1 MGSAESGET
10 RYNVITTESDSNGL
24 RGNGSGR
31 AVKAAW
37 YTVAVLTV
45 ANVSGLVDRQIL
57 SSLVEPMKRDF
68 GVSDTQV
75 SLLMGLSFAVFYS
88 VLGLPIGRL
97 VDSGSRKLVVA
108 AGSALWSIFTM
119 FSGLASTF
127 GGLFVARV
135 GVGVGEATLQPA
147 AISLIGD
154 SFPRR
159 QLGTA
164 MGVFMIGTFLGS
176 GIAYA
181 LGAYVVG
188 QFDRPGFVTI
198 PIVGQIHPWQMV
210 FFVVG
215 APGLL
220 IALLALTIR
229 EPARSQSV
237 GSVPASPSSSG
248 TVPVSQLVAY
258 IRINLR
264 TISALSL
271 GFAFSAS
278 VNYGIGAWMVTFFVR
293 THGWTIPQAGALQG
307 LLTATVGVVGS
318 IAGGRITDRWAR
330 NGREDAPILVGMV
343 GAAGMLVTA
352 TLYPLV
358 SSAAVAV
365 ALLVPVN
372 LFAALPWGA
381 AGAAIAEAMPSR
393 MRGQGS
399 ALYQLVVNL
408 VSGVLGPTSVA
419 VLTDQVFGDASYLRW
434 SLAVCAFVGMTITI
448 ILLQWGRSAFVKTV
462 ATARLHS

>member
-1 MGSAESGET
+1 M
-10 RYNVITTESDSNGL
+10 
-24 RGNGSGR
+24 
-31 AVKAAW
+31 KAAW
-37 YTVAVLTV
+37 YTVAVLTI
-45 ANVSGLVDRQIL
+45 ANVSGFVDRQIL
-57 SSLVEPMKRDF
+57 SALVEPIKRDL

-97 VDSGSRKLVVA
+97 VDSGSRRLVVA
-108 AGSALWSIFTM
+108 GGAALWSVFTM
-119 FSGLASTF
+119 LSGFARTF
-127 GGLFVARV
+127 GGLFAARV

-154 SFPRR
+154 SFPRK

-164 MGVFMIGTFLGS
+164 MSVFMVGTFFGS

-188 QFDRPGFVTI
+188 QFDRPGFITI
-198 PIVGQIHPWQMV
+198 PLVGQIHPWQMV

-220 IALLALTIR
+220 VALLALTIR
-229 EPARSQSV
+229 EPARNSSV
-237 GSVPASPSSSG
+237 EAAPGSMSGAVPLA
-248 TVPVSQLVAY
+248 QLMVYFRTNA
-258 IRINLR
+258 R

-278 VNYGIGAWMVTFFVR
+278 VNYGIAAWMVTFFVR

-318 IAGGRITDRWAR
+318 LAGGRLTDWWAR

-352 TLYPLV
+352 TLYPIV
-358 SSAAVAV
+358 SSATVAV
-365 ALLVPVN
+365 ALLIPVN
-372 LFAALPWGA
+372 FFAALPWGA

-399 ALYQLVVNL
+399 AVYQLVVNL

-419 VLTDQVFGDASYLRW
+419 ILTDQVFGDPSYLRW
-434 SLAVCAFVGMTITI
+434 SLAVCAVVGMTITI
-448 ILLQWGRSAFVKTV
+448 LLLQWGRSAFVKT
-462 ATARLHS
+462 AEMARLHP

>member
-1 MGSAESGET
+1 M
-10 RYNVITTESDSNGL
+10 
-24 RGNGSGR
+24 
-31 AVKAAW
+31 KAAW
-37 YTVAVLTV
+37 YTVAVLTI
-45 ANVSGLVDRQIL
+45 ANVSGFVDRQIL
-57 SSLVEPMKRDF
+57 SALVEPIKRDL

-88 VLGLPIGRL
+88 LLGLPIGRL
-97 VDSGSRKLVVA
+97 VDSGSRRLVVA
-108 AGSALWSIFTM
+108 GGAALWSVFTM
-119 FSGLASTF
+119 LSGFARTF
-127 GGLFVARV
+127 GGLFAARV

-154 SFPRR
+154 SFPRK

-164 MGVFMIGTFLGS
+164 MSVFMVGTFFGS

-188 QFDRPGFVTI
+188 QFDRPGFITI
-198 PIVGQIHPWQMV
+198 PLVGQIHPWQMV

-220 IALLALTIR
+220 VALLALTIR
-229 EPARSQSV
+229 EPARNSSV
-237 GSVPASPSSSG
+237 EAAPGSMSGAVPLA
-248 TVPVSQLVAY
+248 QLMVYFRTNA
-258 IRINLR
+258 R

-278 VNYGIGAWMVTFFVR
+278 VNYGIAAWMVTFFVR

-318 IAGGRITDRWAR
+318 LAGGRLTDWWAR

-352 TLYPLV
+352 TLYPIV
-358 SSAAVAV
+358 SSATVAV
-365 ALLVPVN
+365 ALLIPVN
-372 LFAALPWGA
+372 FFAALPWGA

-399 ALYQLVVNL
+399 AVYQLVVNL

-419 VLTDQVFGDASYLRW
+419 ILTDQVFGDPSYLRW
-434 SLAVCAFVGMTITI
+434 SLAVCAVVGMTITI
-448 ILLQWGRSAFVKTV
+448 LLLQWGRSAFVKT
-462 ATARLHS
+462 AEMARLHP